1 MLEHLRQ
8 RVLPIVLLAWLRFF
22 NRIDP
27 TGHLL
32 GCLLALTC
40 ISLASLPLRLL
51 FRDKKTRWFALHALV
66 NFTVSIYAVPDCL
79 TTLARPT
86 ESMTLP
92 MHSMTPSYL
101 AFAIHLYHIL
111 DSTCCSGST
120 LRLEDVMHHV
130 VFCGV
135 FGAVNFALEWGPIV
149 NVLLC
154 FITGVPGGI
163 NYVLLVLRKKSYITG
178 LTQKHWYKWIDVSI
192 RAPGLVG
199 VGVAMLWNA
208 MESRTNVPLLAAIG
222 CALLASLNGIY
233 YARQAFDS
241 YAKAVADA
249 KTIKGPVKG
258 PIKCITF
265 DLDDT
270 IWRCQPVIEH
280 AADMFYTFLHAHY
293 PEIIQL
299 YPTKLDW
306 RKLSA
311 TITATNPDKQ
321 HDLTL
326 IRKICLRQA
335 AREAHLNPDEVVEPC
350 YTAFIN
356 ARNDIVDHL
365 FPGALQVLQ
374 TIQHHGIQMG
384 AISNGNA
391 VVGDIPVLSKYFDF
405 AVNPETAGAKK
416 PSMAPFQQALKLS
429 CATVPTEI
437 IHVGDSLRSD
447 VHPAIEF
454 GCGRVVWLK
463 TGSTWSGTNPL
474 QNSQEQLNKGT
485 GDVALND
492 IRELIG
498 VLENWGVFER
508 QDKKK
513 KGGDKKETRRST

>member
-1 MLEHLRQ
+1 M
-8 RVLPIVLLAWLRFF
+8 
-22 NRIDP
+22 
-27 TGHLL
+27 
-32 GCLLALTC
+32 
-40 ISLASLPLRLL
+40 
-51 FRDKKTRWFALHALV
+51 
-66 NFTVSIYAVPDCL
+66 
-79 TTLARPT
+79 
-86 ESMTLP
+86 
-92 MHSMTPSYL
+92 
-101 AFAIHLYHIL
+101 
-111 DSTCCSGST
+111 
-120 LRLEDVMHHV
+120 
-130 VFCGV
+130 
-135 FGAVNFALEWGPIV
+135 
-149 NVLLC
+149 
-154 FITGVPGGI
+154 
-163 NYVLLVLRKKSYITG
+163 
-178 LTQKHWYKWIDVSI
+178 SI

-249 KTIKGPVKG
+249 KTINGPVKG

-492 IRELIG
+492 IRELPEI
-498 VLENWGVFER
+498 LENWGVFER